1 MRLTTRIG
9 TVLLFGS
16 LAVLSS
22 PAVAAEQKVTL
33 MLGGKF
39 CDLYTDAVQGALKK
53 VAGVK
58 AVDTKSMKGH
68 AIVTGDGSMKATQ
81 LTAAVNALKGDGWQC
96 QAEVMK

>member
-1 MRLTTRIG
+1 MNLTMKMG
-9 TVLLFGS
+9 TVLLFGG
-16 LAVLSS
+16 LVILSS
-22 PAVAAEQKVTL
+22 PALAAEQKVTL

-39 CDLYTDAVQGALKK
+39 CELYTDAVQGALKK
-53 VAGVK
+53 VGGVK

-68 AIVTGDGSMKATQ
+68 AIVTGDGSMKTAQ